1 MERNRITPAI
11 IIDSQSGG
19 FWGVS
24 PPQNPERL
32 ILWKIVTIKGM
43 KSHMKVG
50 QNWWEKRV
58 NFQRESSYG
67 NGGWSDVKCCVRDFG
82 CVWKVIFGP
91 DKK

>member
-32 ILWKIVTIKGM
+32 VLWKIVTIKGM

-58 NFQRESSYG
+58 NFQRESSPLAMCLPYLLYTQWG
-67 NGGWSDVKCCVRDFG
+67 VVVGT
-82 CVWKVIFGP
+82 
-91 DKK
+91 